1 MAQAIRPDAQE
12 SIRPLEDQI
21 RECFGRVVYS
31 HKAHEKT
38 ADIYVRRLGLIKLAQ
53 IGLAAVTTGG
63 IVLVLFGSPENSKA
77 AAVISALLSTILL
90 VLNSYN
96 KDIDLGQIAERHK
109 EIAARLWN
117 IRESYLSILTDIHVG
132 LASIEEIRNRRDTLQ
147 SELAAI
153 YSAVP
158 RTLDA
163 AYKKAG
169 IALKQNE
176 ELTFSEAEI
185 DKFLPQALRRS

>member
-1 MAQAIRPDAQE
+1 MAQPILADTQE

-38 ADIYVRRLGLIKLAQ
+38 ADIYVRRLARIKLGQ

-63 IVLVLFGSPENSKA
+63 LILVLFGSPENSNA
-77 AAVISALLSTILL
+77 AAVMSALLSTILL

-96 KDIDLGQIAERHK
+96 KDVDLGQIAERHK
-109 EIAARLWN
+109 EIAARLWS
-117 IRESYLSILTDIHVG
+117 IRESYLSILTDIRIGSSTVDEVK
-132 LASIEEIRNRRDTLQ
+132 SRRDNLQ
-147 SELAAI
+147 SELATI
-153 YSAVP
+153 YSAAP

-163 AYKKAG
+163 AYRKAG

-176 ELTFSEAEI
+176 ELTFSEQEI
-185 DKFLPQALRRS
+185 DRFLPQSLRRS